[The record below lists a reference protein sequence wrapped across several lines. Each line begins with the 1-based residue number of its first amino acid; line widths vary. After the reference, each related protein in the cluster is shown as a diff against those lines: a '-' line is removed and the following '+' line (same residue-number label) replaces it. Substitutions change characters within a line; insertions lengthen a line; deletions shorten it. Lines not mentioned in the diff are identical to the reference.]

1 MAILSTIHKGYLR
14 LKTVAGYVTILPRT
28 LASLVEMKNGK
39 SVEDAVTE
47 LDNKVKE
54 VKVIAKD
61 EFAVVIDTGY
71 SHIRIGTAIRPIQID
86 SGSNR
91 YIKLWSVDE
100 LSGLLHIPQI
110 NPQRFELSIC
120 NGDANA
126 NPIHFYIPEMWSD
139 NIFYSYGWLGNNNN
153 VRINYRMEYPTIG
166 V

>member
-71 SHIRIGTAIRPIQID
+71 SHIRIGTAIRPTAVD
-86 SGSNR
+86 SGGKK
-91 YIKLWSVDE
+91 YVQLWSVNE
-100 LSGLLHIPQI
+100 IATLLQVPKV
-110 NPQRFELSIC
+110 NAQRLGISIY
-120 NGDANA
+120 NGDGVSNSQ
-126 NPIHFYIPEMWSD
+126 HLYTPEFWNDILYVYSWNGVNG
-139 NIFYSYGWLGNNNN
+139 NI
-153 VRINYRMEYPTIG
+153 RINYRMEYPTIG

>member
-71 SHIRIGTAIRPIQID
+71 SHIRIGTAIRPTQVD
-86 SGSNR
+86 SSGNK
-91 YIKLWSVDE
+91 YVQLWSINE
-100 LSGLLHIPQI
+100 LAGLLQVSKV
-110 NPQRFELSIC
+110 NAQRLGISIY
-120 NGDANA
+120 NGDAVA
-126 NPIHFYIPEMWSD
+126 NSQHLYTPEFWNDIIYVYSWGGING
-139 NIFYSYGWLGNNNN
+139 NI
-153 VRINYRMEYPTIG
+153 RINYRMEYPTIG